1 MALTFTRSWTDEDL
15 DRWRDT
21 CVRFVEDE
29 LQPDDDAARARGN
42 VGAGLWRKAGELGLL
57 CTDIP
62 EEFGGGGGDF
72 RHEAVL
78 YEECSRR
85 GLSGWGNSV
94 HTIVAHYFMNHG
106 TAEQKQRYL
115 PRMARGELVGA
126 IAMTEPGAGSDLQ
139 GIRTKAEKRGDD
151 YVINGSKTFIT
162 NGFLAGVILVICK
175 TDPTQGARGTSI
187 LIVETG
193 REATGRS
200 LASRP
205 PSGGGESQGD
215 DPGGSVTCAGFR
227 VGRVLDKL
235 GMKSQDTSELFFD
248 DVTVPAANLLGGVEG
263 QGFYQLMGDLPYERL
278 IIGVTALACMEGA
291 YEATLAYVRERKAFG
306 KPIGDLQ
313 NTRFKLAEVATQIQV
328 GRAFIDRCVE
338 QLVLGKLDTATASMA
353 KLWGSETQ
361 GKVLD
366 ECLQLFGGY
375 GFMNEYLIARMYAD
389 ARVQRIYGGTS
400 EIMKEV
406 ISRAL

>member
-1 MALTFTRSWTDEDL
+1 MALTFTRSWADEDL

-21 CVRFVEDE
+21 CSRFVEQE
-29 LQPDDDAARARGN
+29 LQPGDEAARQLGN
-42 VGAGLWRKAGELGLL
+42 VGKDLWRKAGELGLL

-62 EEFGGGGGDF
+62 ETWGGGGGDF
-72 RHEAVL
+72 RHEAVI

-94 HTIVAHYFMNHG
+94 HTIVAHYFLNHG
-106 TAEQKQRYL
+106 TEEQRQRYL
-115 PRMARGELVGA
+115 PRMARGEIVGA
-126 IAMTEPGAGSDLQ
+126 IAMTEPGTGSDLQ
-139 GIRTKAEKRGDD
+139 GIRTRAEKQGDHF
-151 YVINGSKTFIT
+151 VINGSKTFIT
-162 NGFLAGVILVICK
+162 NGLLAGVVLVVCK

-187 LIVETG
+187 LIVET
-193 REATGRS
+193 ENC
-200 LASRP
+200 
-205 PSGGGESQGD
+205 E
-215 DPGGSVTCAGFR
+215 GFR
-227 VGRVLDKL
+227 VGRVLDKM

-248 DVTVPAANLLGGVEG
+248 NVTVPAANLLGGQVG

-291 YEATLAYVRERKAFG
+291 YEATLDYVRERKAFG
-306 KPIGDLQ
+306 KPIADLQ

-338 QLVLGKLDTATASMA
+338 LLLIGKLDTATASMA

-361 GKVLD
+361 GRVLD

-375 GFMNEYLIARMYAD
+375 GFMNEYMIARMYAD